1 MVWYSGDNANSDGRL
16 VEELRV
22 EESRKFVGRSRICYI
37 EITWVTEGFSGRRV
51 VIDFR
56 MTLRLPAARAPKL
69 ARLGADSCLVGP

>member
-22 EESRKFVGRSRICYI
+22 EESRKFVGRSRICYV

-51 VIDFR
+51 VMFPFHFTLADFR
-56 MTLRLPAARAPKL
+56 TI
-69 ARLGADSCLVGP
+69 